1 MIETELK
8 FQVPA
13 SQVTRLRKAVATA
26 TARTVRLEARY
37 FDTPERALAS
47 ARLALRVRREGDHWV
62 QAVKGAGDG
71 VMRRLEHQVTLPGRS
86 APAGVDLALHDTAA
100 PVARAL
106 RRALDGQGETL
117 RPIYATE
124 VQRTVRD
131 LRAAGASIELAFDEG
146 VIRAEG
152 REAVICELEFELT
165 AGDPAVLAA
174 VAARWARRHGLW
186 LDPRSKAERGERLA
200 RAIESVPAVKAHR
213 PALATDLA
221 PAAALG
227 RMVDACLVQV
237 LANAAEIADGQGRAE
252 HVHQLRVGLRR
263 LRSVL
268 RTFGAWAADP
278 AAPRALEAALRPIF
292 AALGSRRDRD
302 VVTDLLSG
310 PLHAGGHAMPALLPA
325 PDGADPATVVRG
337 AEFAEAVLKAI
348 ALAAVCAAAGEG
360 EATPAPARNGAAA
373 AASSPSAGT
382 VPAAPPGDAP
392 PQDDTPQD
400 APQDP
405 PRRVR
410 PLARKALARLWK
422 RIEAEARHFAEI
434 DEAERHDLRK
444 RAKRL
449 RYSLEFVAALFPP
462 KAVGGFLAALA
473 EAQEAIGAYN
483 DMVTAGDLLRGL
495 DPRDPAVAY
504 ASGWVASQ
512 RQERLRDCELPLRR
526 LRKAPRPWVSDR

>member
-13 SQVTRLRKAVATA
+13 SQLARLRKAVATA

-47 ARLALRVRREGDHWV
+47 ARLALRLRREGDRWV

-71 VMRRLEHQVTLPGRS
+71 LMRRLEHQVTLPGRRP
-86 APAGVDLALHDTAA
+86 PAGVDLALHDVAA
-100 PVARAL
+100 PVARTL
-106 RRALDGQGETL
+106 RRVLGGQAGAL
-117 RPIYATE
+117 RPIYSTD

-131 LRAAGASIELAFDEG
+131 LRAGGASIELALDEG

-152 REAVICELEFELT
+152 REAPICEVEFELT
-165 AGDPAVLAA
+165 SGDPAVLAA

-200 RAIESVPAVKAHR
+200 LGIESGPAVKAHR
-213 PALATDLA
+213 PVLRADLAA
-221 PAAALG
+221 PAALA
-227 RMVDACLVQV
+227 RMVDACLRQV
-237 LANAAEIADGQGRAE
+237 LANAAEIADGHGRAE

-268 RTFGAWAADP
+268 RSFGAWAIDP
-278 AAPRALEAALRPIF
+278 AAARALEVSVRPLF
-292 AALGSRRDRD
+292 AALGTRRDRD

-310 PLHAGGHAMPALLPA
+310 PLHAGGHALPDLPPA
-325 PDGADPATVVRG
+325 PADDEPATVVRS
-337 AEFAEAVLKAI
+337 ADFATVMLQAI
-348 ALAAVCAAAGEG
+348 ALAATCASTPGVAPSSPRLGESGDSAEPGAAPDPEPAAGADPEPPQPAAAG
-360 EATPAPARNGAAA
+360 RL
-373 AASSPSAGT
+373 
-382 VPAAPPGDAP
+382 
-392 PQDDTPQD
+392 
-400 APQDP
+400 
-405 PRRVR
+405 R

-422 RIEAEARHFAEI
+422 RIEAEAQHFADI
-434 DEAERHDLRK
+434 DEAQRHDLRK

-449 RYSLEFVAALFPP
+449 RYSLEFMAALFPARP
-462 KAVGGFLAALA
+462 VAAFLAALA

-495 DPRDPAVAY
+495 DARDPAVAY
-504 ASGWVASQ
+504 AAGWVASQ
-512 RQERLRDCELPLRR
+512 RLERLRDCERPLRR
-526 LRKAPRPWVSDR
+526 LLKAPRPWTAGR